1 MEVELT
7 VADHYAM
14 QTHVVVCRLP
24 AVLGRNEKADV
35 CLKDPWA
42 SHEHCVLSELNGAV
56 VVRDLSSKN
65 GVFLHGHRVS
75 ESHVLPGDRFTIGQ
89 TEITVH
95 YQRRLPAASE
105 TPPDG
110 MSEANAL
117 PLGPSKVEPETVDLL
132 YGVVPDAPPPP
143 TQQDDDPNQ
152 EKT

>member
-14 QTHVVVCRLP
+14 ETHVVLCRLP
-24 AVLGRNEKADV
+24 AVVGRNEKADV

-56 VVRDLSSKN
+56 VVRDLASKN
-65 GVFLHGHRVS
+65 GIFLHGHRVS
-75 ESHVLPGDRFTIGQ
+75 ESLVLPGERFTIGQ

-95 YQRRLPAASE
+95 YRRRPPAASE
-105 TPPDG
+105 TAADG
-110 MSEANAL
+110 MPAASPL
-117 PLGPSKVEPETVDLL
+117 PLGPGKVEPETVDLL
-132 YGVVPDAPPPP
+132 YGVVPDAQTPGAR
-143 TQQDDDPNQ
+143 QDDDPNQ

>member
-7 VADHYAM
+7 IADHYAM
-14 QTHVVVCRLP
+14 ETHVVVCRLP

-42 SHEHCVLSELNGAV
+42 SHEHCTLSELNGAV

-95 YQRRLPAASE
+95 YQRRPPAASA
-105 TPPDG
+105 TSPDENVRG
-110 MSEANAL
+110 EALAVGTVEARAGNGGPAL
-117 PLGPSKVEPETVDLL
+117 RRCAGRP
-132 YGVVPDAPPPP
+132 APPAR
-143 TQQDDDPNQ
+143 T
-152 EKT
+152 